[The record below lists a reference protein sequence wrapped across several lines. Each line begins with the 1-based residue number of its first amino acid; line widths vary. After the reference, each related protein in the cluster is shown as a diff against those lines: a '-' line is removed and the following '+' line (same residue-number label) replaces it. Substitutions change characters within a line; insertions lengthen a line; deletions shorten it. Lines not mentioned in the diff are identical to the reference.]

1 MFQSHENG
9 IEGVTSIAV
18 INEGANLLLTLG
30 ENDALYLLSIGNS
43 ETQQKIKSDLK
54 RLGLVKV

>member
-9 IEGVTSIAV
+9 IEGVTFIAI